1 VRVGS
6 YVCQKT
12 EEEVVVS
19 CGSDC
24 ADSGCVDSGGGS
36 GWGGAIQWIV
46 VNARVVYRVEKL
58 VLTVP
63 YLF

>member
-1 VRVGS
+1 
-6 YVCQKT
+6 
-12 EEEVVVS
+12 VVS

-24 ADSGCVDSGGGS
+24 ADSGCVDSGSGS
-36 GWGGAIQWIV
+36 GGGGATQWIV

-63 YLF
+63 